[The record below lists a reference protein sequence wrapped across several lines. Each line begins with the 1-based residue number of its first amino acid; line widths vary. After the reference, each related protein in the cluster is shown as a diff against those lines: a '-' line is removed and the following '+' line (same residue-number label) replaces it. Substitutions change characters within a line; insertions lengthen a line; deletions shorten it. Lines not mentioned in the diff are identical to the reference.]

1 MALGY
6 YSNSVQDLRKQ
17 VEYKIM
23 TGSEDHLLMNV
34 VWLYMFEAFLS
45 LCLCLLGTDMYRFGI
60 CVLITWWEPLLIL
73 RALFRF

>member
-1 MALGY
+1 
-6 YSNSVQDLRKQ
+6 
-17 VEYKIM
+17 M

-34 VWLYMFEAFLS
+34 VWLYIFEACLS
-45 LCLCLLGTDMYRFGI
+45 LSVCLLGADMYRFGV